1 MDPDLP
7 RVISLPRND
16 NQQNQFVLVRIESM
30 GRKPLDLKLIGT
42 DGESVFSVSGE
53 LAIGP
58 IAWPGPWTSFHASIP
73 ELIKPSSDSEAQS
86 NRFLE
91 G

>member
-1 MDPDLP
+1 MDADLP

-16 NQQNQFVLVRIESM
+16 LGNNQNQQNQFVLVRIESM

-53 LAIGP
+53 LAIKP
-58 IAWPGPWTSFHASIP
+58 IAWPALD
-73 ELIKPSSDSEAQS
+73 LISCIRPGANQT
-86 NRFLE
+86 FI
-91 G
+91 